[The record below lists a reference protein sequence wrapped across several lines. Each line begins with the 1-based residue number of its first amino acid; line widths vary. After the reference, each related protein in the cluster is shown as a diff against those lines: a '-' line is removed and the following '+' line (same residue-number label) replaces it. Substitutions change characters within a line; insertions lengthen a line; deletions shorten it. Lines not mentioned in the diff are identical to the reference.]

1 MAQPKLDKGALKR
14 FQDKRP
20 VHEKRVNDLLGFSD
34 PEAVPLYCYPVLNS
48 IEIPLTIAA
57 FAGDGD
63 FAPPVSFLISTDEY
77 DCVVPAGGHAKLLSS
92 YLMDSGSFDHLR
104 TLWHGLIH
112 ERHQTYVR
120 QTAADNSADNIRC
133 SIRDGAEFFIRCLA
147 FHELEY
153 ENDFQILRPILANS
167 GIEESELDIEP

>member
-1 MAQPKLDKGALKR
+1 MAELKPDKNALNR
-14 FQDKRP
+14 FLASRP
-20 VHEKRVNDLLGFSD
+20 IHEQRVNELLRFRDLED
-34 PEAVPLYCYPVLNS
+34 APLYCYPVLND

-77 DCVVPAGGHAKLLSS
+77 DCIIPAGRHAKLLTS
-92 YLMDSGSFDHLR
+92 YLMDSGSFDHMR

-112 ERHQTYVR
+112 HRHETYVR
-120 QTAADNSADNIRC
+120 QTAAGNSTAGILC

-147 FHELEY
+147 FHEIEY
-153 ENDFQILRPILANS
+153 ENDLQRLRPIFASS